1 MSGAEIYSPFFG
13 ASENIIREKFK
24 LARSRS
30 PCILFIDEIEAVV
43 GKRDQSGDDCSGI
56 QQRILSTLLN
66 ELDGVGTS
74 EEENEIPSNVILVA
88 ATNRPDMIDSALLR
102 PGRLDQLVYV
112 RLPSDDER
120 ALIFEVKTSHLPL
133 NNDVDIAKLSSKCA
147 GFTGADIENLCR
159 EAALCSLKENITSLE
174 IVR

>member
-1 MSGAEIYSPFFG
+1 M
-13 ASENIIREKFK
+13 
-24 LARSRS
+24 
-30 PCILFIDEIEAVV
+30 FIDEIEAVV
-43 GKRDQSGDDCSGI
+43 GKRDQNGDDCSGI

-66 ELDGVGTS
+66 ELDGVGMLDGELES
-74 EEENEIPSNVILVA
+74 PNNVILVA

-120 ALIFEVKTSHLPL
+120 ALIFDVKTSKLPL
-133 NNDVDIAKLSSKCA
+133 HDDVDINLLSSQCS

-159 EAALCSLKENITSLE
+159 EAALCSLKENISSSV
-174 IVR
+174 IVSESFHYQNFILLIMQ